1 MRSRR
6 RRRPS
11 PSSNSIRMDGFRN
24 TALAKVRHCAGLD
37 RIDVN
42 HNVELLLLLLLLF
55 NVGGWF
61 DDEVVLPVLFDVVV
75 VLDSASSRSNQCSSK
90 IVDGTRHEW
99 INVV

>member
-1 MRSRR
+1 
-6 RRRPS
+6 
-11 PSSNSIRMDGFRN
+11 MDGLRN

-37 RIDVN
+37 KTDVN
-42 HNVELLLLLLLLF
+42 HNVELLLLF

-61 DDEVVLPVLFDVVV
+61 DDEVVLPVLFDVVVV